1 MGKKRKPKAMLEEGF
16 WQEFEDTLEHLKQRR
31 AIVVVTLDRVSGEV
45 EIDGA
50 MTTPAEAWYALSRA
64 EQKVRDALSPEAADD
79 ELAD

>member
-1 MGKKRKPKAMLEEGF
+1 MGKKKKASAESETGF
-16 WQEFEDTLEHLKQRR
+16 WHEFEDSLEHLKQRR

-50 MTTPAEAWYALSRA
+50 MATPAEAWYALSRA
-64 EQKVRDALSPEAADD
+64 EQQVREALSPEPADD